1 MRKREIQSF
10 TLKLSDLHD
19 YEVLR
24 LEKKTAKML
33 ERNAEIEAN
42 SFPSGSNS
50 SVGGGTSG
58 VGGGQPAKPP
68 LVKYGPKSKQEI
80 RGRLGFL
87 E

>member
-24 LEKKTAKML
+24 LEKKAQKLT
-33 ERNAEIEAN
+33 ERNAEIEAIMA
-42 SFPSGSNS
+42 SGSS
-50 SVGGGTSG
+50 GTG
-58 VGGGQPAKPP
+58 AAKPP

-80 RGRLGFL
+80 RGRLGFM